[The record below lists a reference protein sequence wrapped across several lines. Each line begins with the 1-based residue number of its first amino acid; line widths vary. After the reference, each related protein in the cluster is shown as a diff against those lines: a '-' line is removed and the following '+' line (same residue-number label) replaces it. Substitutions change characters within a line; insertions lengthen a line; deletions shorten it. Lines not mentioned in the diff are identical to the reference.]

1 MKMLRFVVLTMFAAA
16 PFAGARGV
24 AAEQHAMNHPELPAS
39 LVDKVRD
46 ATQFFRDTPPN
57 GYDQFLECVSGPQ
70 EGAMGVH
77 FVNFSLVDGDLNV
90 ETPEALVYERKNGAL
105 RLVAV
110 EYIVPVAAWKKSLPP
125 TLEGQSFQLVD
136 FPNRF
141 GIDAFYELHVW
152 AWRDNPNGAFVDWN
166 PHVSCEGR

>member
-1 MKMLRFVVLTMFAAA
+1 MKMLRFVLSMMFAAA
-16 PFAGARGV
+16 PLVGARAV
-24 AAEQHAMNHPELPAS
+24 AAEQHTMNHPELPAS
-39 LVDKVRD
+39 FVDQVRA
-46 ATQFFRDTPPN
+46 ATQFFRDAPPN

-90 ETPEALVYERKNGAL
+90 DTPEALVYERKNGAL

-110 EYIVPVAAWKKSLPP
+110 EYIVPVAAWKQSLPP